1 MDKEIID
8 KRKKIFW
15 EELNKLR
22 EDGYLSSKVLRQV
35 SAAYREYYLDKEKVW
50 EISHQSSDSLEYAP
64 DEKEL
69 PLLKPEPKPAKTKPV
84 KSIKEKKIPSQ
95 EEIRERNI
103 TWSLN
108 IGVIFLLIGGLFV
121 ATSNWATMTSVM
133 KSTSIAAVA
142 VLFLG
147 IALLSRK
154 VLHIDKTAFAFNVLG
169 SLFLPIFILS
179 LGWFGLLGSYLT
191 VDGPGKNFLGLLVSI
206 LPILV
211 YIYFAKTL
219 QSRLFVWFSFISVSA
234 AAAFLIAAFNL
245 EQDSFYLGIMLLN
258 AVLIYGYHRLKGRE
272 SIKLFTK
279 ELFSYT
285 QVNLVLSTLF
295 MLFLFQN
302 EVQYGFNLLLTAVI
316 YLSMIF
322 VTGRKE
328 YHFVFTVILVYGA
341 YQLIEHSFLSHFSA
355 LLYAGLGAGF
365 LFIPKSIKEKTS
377 LELAFQYTSA
387 VISALAFIY
396 ISLEGMLVRMG
407 SPSFVLFLA
416 YIVITANFL
425 YLSNIRAGRLFPY
438 LSSFF
443 AASSLYELVQLADH
457 WIIKI
462 NFAMGFFIAGF
473 SLFIL
478 LGTVKLPKTNVIKES
493 SRDVGSVIMLLSL
506 FAAAVLESYL
516 LLGVMFLLFSFISFI
531 LFRLEKRKFYSAATE
546 WILPVSLGLSVAAFG
561 EKLNTFSL
569 DWDREFSQP
578 ANLTI
583 AAIILMMSSRLW
595 KKSAFPKFF
604 YPSNIVSYIF
614 ITIGMLFVP
623 VDSINEVWVQ
633 PLIFAIGIAM
643 YYILHK
649 QAGVRWLCFL
659 LSGLTLILYYSLFQ
673 SFDMFTP
680 LTPLGESM
688 VVPFG
693 PITLLIISLISRK
706 TDRKLS
712 ESFAWAGQIIY
723 PLSLALICFGYP
735 TDREYSLFIAFL
747 VYGASVYISKQEWS
761 VKSFLYASFTMVF
774 LTIEAIFDSMNI
786 PENRIYDFP
795 ATALLIFTFW
805 LFSSKD
811 FKKRTIYYLVPFSLI
826 GIGACVI
833 SYPFDY
839 YLYIEILVFGTAILI
854 FLHRI
859 KWDLLNIVVLFL
871 VFIGTIEFTIE
882 TAWGPFEKMLLA
894 GGLGAGLALIGR
906 STYKSLYE
914 SHSEMFKTKLDG
926 YTIISF
932 LFYGLMYYF
941 DTDAIWTIA
950 LPGILISL
958 TIWMQRNRVYKAY
971 SFLVPVLSGG
981 YLLQPYYSTLKYMHI
996 PSIWEREAIV
1006 LPWIVLMIFCRR
1018 VLRGRFAVQMNS
1030 IQWVVLIA
1038 AAASLIEDALKS
1050 STVYDAMILGTLS
1063 LVSML
1068 AGMAWRIKAYFFTG
1082 SGVLLLNLFLQTRPY
1097 WGNMPWW
1104 GYLLA
1109 AGSILIVVA
1118 SYNEW
1123 HKQKSAKGEATFIS
1137 IWKNTIM
1144 PKLKEWN

>member
-22 EDGYLSSKVLRQV
+22 EEDYLSSKVLRQV

-50 EISHQSSDSLEYAP
+50 DQSQQPSDSLAYAP

-69 PLLKPEPKPAKTKPV
+69 KPEPKPAETKPV
-84 KSIKEKKIPSQ
+84 KSIKEKKIFSQ

-121 ATSNWATMTSVM
+121 ATSNWATMTSAM

-142 VLFLG
+142 VLFFG
-147 IALLSRK
+147 IALLSRRI
-154 VLHIDKTAFAFNVLG
+154 LHIDKTAFAFNVLG

-191 VDGPGKNFLGLLVSI
+191 VNGAGKHILGLLVSI

-211 YIYFAKTL
+211 YIYLAKNL

-234 AAAFLIAAFNL
+234 SAAFLLAAFNL
-245 EQDSFYLGIMLLN
+245 EQDSFYLGIMLFN
-258 AVLIYGYHRLKGRE
+258 GVFIYGYHRLKDRE
-272 SIKLFTK
+272 TIKLFTK
-279 ELFSYT
+279 ELFSYA
-285 QVNLVLSTLF
+285 QVNLVLSSLF

-302 EVQYGFNLLLTAVI
+302 EVQYGFNLLLTALI

-328 YHFVFTVILVYGA
+328 YHFVFTVMLVYGA
-341 YQLIEHSFLSHFSA
+341 YQLIEHSFLSHISA
-355 LLYAGLGAGF
+355 LLYAGLGTGF
-365 LFIPKSIKEKTS
+365 LFFPKSIKEKSS

-396 ISLEGMLVRMG
+396 ISLEGMVMRTG
-407 SPSFVLFLA
+407 APSLVLFLA
-416 YIVITANFL
+416 YIVITGNFL
-425 YLSNIRAGRLFPY
+425 YLSNNRAGRLFPY
-438 LSSFF
+438 LSSCF
-443 AASSLYELVQLADH
+443 AASSLYELIQLADR
-457 WIIKI
+457 WIINI
-462 NFAMGFFIAGF
+462 NFAMGLFIAGF

-478 LGTVKLPKTNVIKES
+478 LGTVKHPKLNVIQES
-493 SRDVGSVIMLLSL
+493 SRDIGIVIMVLSL

-516 LLGVMFLLFSFISFI
+516 LLGVMFLLFSFHSFI
-531 LFRLEKRKFYSAATE
+531 LFRMEKRKFYSAAAL
-546 WILPVSLGLSVAAFG
+546 WILPASLGLSVASFG
-561 EKLNTFSL
+561 EKLNTVSP
-569 DWDREFSQP
+569 DWDRELSQP

-583 AAIILMMSSRLW
+583 AAIILLMSSRLW

-604 YPSNIVSYIF
+604 YPTNIVAYF
-614 ITIGMLFVP
+614 FMTLAMLLVP
-623 VDSINEVWVQ
+623 VASINEIWVQ
-633 PLIFAIGIAM
+633 PLIFAVGIAM
-643 YYILHK
+643 FYILHK
-649 QAGVRWLCFL
+649 QAGARWISFL
-659 LSGLTLILYYSLFQ
+659 LSGLTLIFYYSLFQ

-680 LTPLGESM
+680 FTPLGESLI
-688 VVPFG
+688 VPFG
-693 PITLLIISLISRK
+693 PILLLIISLLSRK
-706 TDRKLS
+706 TDSKLS

-723 PLSLALICFGYP
+723 PLSLALIWFGYP
-735 TDREYSLFIAFL
+735 SDKEYSLFIASL
-747 VYGASVYISKQEWS
+747 VYGASVYLSKEEWTI
-761 VKSFLYASFTMVF
+761 KSFLYASFTMVF
-774 LTIEAIFDSMNI
+774 LTVEAIFDTMNI
-786 PENRIYDFP
+786 PVNRIYDFP

-811 FKKRTIYYLVPFSLI
+811 FKKRTVYYLVPFSLI
-826 GIGACVI
+826 GVGACVN
-833 SYPFDY
+833 SYPFDQY
-839 YLYIEILVFGTAILI
+839 VYTEILVFGIALLI

-871 VFIGTIEFTIE
+871 VFIGTIEFSIE

-894 GGLGAGLALIGR
+894 GGLGAGLTLIGR
-906 STYKSLYE
+906 GTYKSLYE
-914 SHSEMFKTKLDG
+914 SHFHIFKTKMDG

-941 DTDAIWTIA
+941 EMDAIWTTA

-958 TIWMQRNRVYKAY
+958 TLWMQRNRVHKAY
-971 SFLVPVLSGG
+971 SFLVPVLAGG

-996 PSIWEREAIV
+996 PSLWEREAIV
-1006 LPWIVLMIFCRR
+1006 LPWIVLMIFSRKF
-1018 VLRGRFAVQMNS
+1018 LRGRFTLQMNI

-1038 AAASLIEDALKS
+1038 AAASLIEDALIS

-1063 LVSML
+1063 LGSML

-1082 SGVLLLNLFLQTRPY
+1082 SGVLLLNVILQTRPY

-1123 HKQKSAKGEATFIS
+1123 HKQKAAKGEATFIT
-1137 IWKNTIM
+1137 IWKNKIL